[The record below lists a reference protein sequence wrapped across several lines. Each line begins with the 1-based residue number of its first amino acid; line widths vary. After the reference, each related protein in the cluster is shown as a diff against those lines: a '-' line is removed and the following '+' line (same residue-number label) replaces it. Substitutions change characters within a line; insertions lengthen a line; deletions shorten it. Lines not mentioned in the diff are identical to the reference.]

1 MVTFAMRSS
10 GSKVARLPFSLE
22 LKKVGS
28 LEDYVKEARSSLSRQ
43 LKHLSEDPRQ
53 NLNVKALEKPPMIL
67 GLQLAVGG
75 LTCVRVGGGGA

>member
-28 LEDYVKEARSSLSRQ
+28 LEDYVKEARSSLSGQ
-43 LKHLSEDPRQ
+43 LKHLSGRSATEPQREGSGE
-53 NLNVKALEKPPMIL
+53 AAMIP

-75 LTCVRVGGGGA
+75 LTCVRVGDGGA